1 MNDEIESKLLEE
13 IDEMHN
19 SINSGEFSQYEK
31 DGFYDKKLILNGKI
45 IQHRQTKKWIKG
57 LIEFIENNSDVDEE
71 GFKLLKKQIHGLDG
85 CNGSKS
91 KKAISHSSGE
101 GK

>member
-57 LIEFIENNSDVDEE
+57 
-71 GFKLLKKQIHGLDG
+71 
-85 CNGSKS
+85 
-91 KKAISHSSGE
+91 
-101 GK
+101 

>member
-45 IQHRQTKKWIKG
+45 IQHRQTKKWIEE
-57 LIEFIENNSDVDEE
+57 LIEQQRLRDRKSGKGNGETYEE
-71 GFKLLKKQIHGLDG
+71 LKKQI
-85 CNGSKS
+85 
-91 KKAISHSSGE
+91 SGE